1 MLIDFSFSNYLSF
14 KESASLSLLVPG
26 KIAEGRARH
35 LLILEEGR
43 YALTP
48 FVGIYG
54 PNAAGKSN
62 VAKALMDFVFL
73 ILQSHNL
80 GIDAPIPSYRPFR
93 LDPASRAA
101 PVSFEAEFAID
112 GIRHSLKVRFD
123 RLSILE
129 EELVF
134 YPEGRRALL
143 YSRKE
148 GAPLS
153 FGGHFRGPKK
163 GIEAFLRKNALF
175 LSTAVNLSNEQL
187 RPVYK
192 YFQTHYQFHLSME
205 SIGRP
210 LMATTNGL
218 RQRGAEYRKLVLG
231 FLNAADI
238 SVADLDIRRNETL
251 LKTLALPADMP
262 AEIRSAVMETLS
274 SQAFLGHPVY
284 SGDNSTGVN
293 EYFSLNDEESGGT
306 AKMYELAGE
315 IIDAVAM
322 GGVLVIDEFNSGLHP
337 RLCEHI
343 VGIFRN
349 SASNPKGAQLIVT
362 THDTNLMARDGIF
375 RDELWL
381 VDRDS
386 RGASEL
392 YSLDEFSKDEV
403 RKGANLERWYLDGR
417 FRAIPSLDSSSLDFG
432 SPDAQETT

>member
-1 MLIDFSFSNYLSF
+1 
-14 KESASLSLLVPG
+14 
-26 KIAEGRARH
+26 
-35 LLILEEGR
+35 
-43 YALTP
+43 
-48 FVGIYG
+48 
-54 PNAAGKSN
+54 
-62 VAKALMDFVFL
+62 
-73 ILQSHNL
+73 
-80 GIDAPIPSYRPFR
+80 
-93 LDPASRAA
+93 
-101 PVSFEAEFAID
+101 
-112 GIRHSLKVRFD
+112 
-123 RLSILE
+123 
-129 EELVF
+129 
-134 YPEGRRALL
+134 
-143 YSRKE
+143 
-148 GAPLS
+148 
-153 FGGHFRGPKK
+153 
-163 GIEAFLRKNALF
+163 
-175 LSTAVNLSNEQL
+175 
-187 RPVYK
+187 
-192 YFQTHYQFHLSME
+192 ME

-349 SASNPKGAQLIVT
+349 SASNPRGAQLIVT